1 MAAGIGV
8 RHLLASALA
17 VAMLTAALPLMAMP
31 SALAAT
37 AVPTFSV
44 SVSGTAG
51 NFFYTSPTEDII
63 PIWEQTSYGLHEHI
77 RVVAATRDGKSQYTF
92 DFGTPIGKGHPSS
105 TASTG
110 GPGNT
115 TGTGCRADPPF
126 PCTATSQ
133 DASTRPAASRSATST
148 APAATSPGCGWCSNG
163 SATPSLGPSG
173 SSTVS

>member
-92 DFGTPIGKGHPSS
+92 DFGTPIGKGHPFVDRFYRW
-105 TASTG
+105 AREYNG
-110 GPGNT
+110 DWLPG
-115 TGTGCRADPPF
+115 
-126 PCTATSQ
+126 
-133 DASTRPAASRSATST
+133 RPAISVHGNQ
-148 APAATSPGCGWCSNG
+148 PGCINQTG
-163 SATPSLGPSG
+163 SFEVRDIHRSG
-173 SSTVS
+173 GHITRLWMVFER